1 MNNNDSMTCRATHN
15 GGNVFE
21 VSCHSNRNV
30 VANLR
35 NRTCLYKMQSLSEI
49 PCLML
54 LIILS
59 NKEKIL

>member
-35 NRTCLYKMQSLSEI
+35 NRTCLYKM
-49 PCLML
+49 
-54 LIILS
+54 
-59 NKEKIL
+59 